1 MNGVCVLRIQREW
14 HFRDA
19 RARLRSVIYEA
30 MANGP
35 QRITRYGEPAVVVMS
50 ESDYQLLNSNN
61 IAGMDDF
68 VAPPGYADVDFD
80 HDISSVGHDL
90 AP

>member
-1 MNGVCVLRIQREW
+1 MRVLRIQREW

-35 QRITRYGEPAVVVMS
+35 QRITRYGEPAVVVLS
-50 ESDYQLLNSNN
+50 EHDYQLLNSNN
-61 IAGMDDF
+61 IAGMDDY
-68 VAPPGYADVDFD
+68 VPQPGYAELELE
-80 HDISSVGHDL
+80 HDLGNHGADL